1 MVGGELKWGN
11 RENPL
16 GAFWAM
22 VRTLVFA
29 LSEWEPWE
37 RCEQRKNVPDLRF
50 NRILL
55 AAMKRTDCG
64 DEGRSR
70 SFYGTSERS
79 VLTALTPLSLTY
91 LLQSLAIT
99 PLFSHREKSTEGAL
113 PQENG
118 VLVS

>member
-1 MVGGELKWGN
+1 M
-11 RENPL
+11 
-16 GAFWAM
+16 GAFWAI

-29 LSEWEPWE
+29 LSEWELQE

-55 AAMKRTDCG
+55 AAVKRTDCG

-70 SFYGTSERS
+70 E
-79 VLTALTPLSLTY
+79 VLWDLRKVCSDCMDPFSLVY
-91 LLQSLAIT
+91 LLQSLAIA

>member
-1 MVGGELKWGN
+1 M
-11 RENPL
+11 
-16 GAFWAM
+16 
-22 VRTLVFA
+22 
-29 LSEWEPWE
+29 
-37 RCEQRKNVPDLRF
+37 PDLRF

-55 AAMKRTDCG
+55 AAVKRTDCG

-70 SFYGTSERS
+70 E
-79 VLTALTPLSLTY
+79 VLWDLRKICPDCPDPLNLVY

-99 PLFSHREKSTEGAL
+99 PLFFHREKSTEGAL